1 MPSVNDV
8 RDADPGWFESQ
19 EITINAFIDKIASCI
34 EHSEWETL
42 AVVLDARQAFLQQL
56 YAADVPDRYKAQLKV
71 LAESILQQDVVF
83 LSLVEEQ
90 KRAIMKQQMALDLG
104 RRAVNAYNGH

>member
-8 RDADPGWFESQ
+8 RVADPGWFESQ
-19 EITINAFIDKIASCI
+19 EVTINTFVDKIASCI
-34 EHSEWETL
+34 ERSEWETL
-42 AVVLDARQAFLQQL
+42 AVVLEARQVFLQKL
-56 YAADVPDRYKAQLKV
+56 YAADVPERYKAQLKS
-71 LAESILQQDVVF
+71 LAESILLQDAVF

-90 KRAIMKQQMALDLG
+90 KSAVMKQQMALDLG